1 MSGLSL
7 DRFHFDTTPEGNPAR
22 DAFCSWTGVGVV
34 PGGVSVDLVTDND
47 VVVAGHHLPVAGR
60 VAVAGANVLLAHVSK
75 REVLIAF
82 DNDCVRA
89 FRQNSVVPGC
99 SIALGYGFF
108 GRLWGYSTYE
118 CHAPNIRQ
126 RPDAQCD
133 AAHISR

>member
-1 MSGLSL
+1 M
-7 DRFHFDTTPEGNPAR
+7 PEGHPAR
-22 DAFCSWTGVGVV
+22 DAFCGWAGVGVV

-47 VVVAGHHLPVAGR
+47 VVVAGHPLPVAGR

-108 GRLWGYSTYE
+108 GWWCGDSTQE
-118 CHAPNIRQ
+118 FHAPNV
-126 RPDAQCD
+126 
-133 AAHISR
+133 